1 MALARCS
8 AETEL
13 ETLHTARNHLFACG
27 AACRGQEMAELRR
40 QALASVIDSAPF
52 AFGARVLVQMP
63 AIPSGTSCSDSL
75 SEFRG
80 EPEKSI
86 SPLKSVEIGLTAVA

>member
-52 AFGARVLVQMP
+52 VAESIKIRDSGGVHLVRVRPWRAFSLMR
-63 AIPSGTSCSDSL
+63 AI
-75 SEFRG
+75 
-80 EPEKSI
+80 
-86 SPLKSVEIGLTAVA
+86 